1 MRVLVYATFVTV
13 LTILGGC
20 HGKQEYEI
28 IYLTE
33 DVARRDLVGKVVE
46 IPDLDVP
53 SMVYYRDSSL
63 YFIDYKSMES
73 QLYVYD
79 FRDHSTSGF
88 IRRGRGPGE
97 MLGAYSAAFV
107 CDGGQEKMVVYDIA
121 QGDMLQADVN
131 SLKSDGYY
139 PEQHYGKFSIFMKVW
154 SITGYGD
161 KVLGLG
167 NFDDARVIEFFGEDS
182 LKVVS
187 DYLPNLRESSVKKF
201 VMQAYTGIIKANV
214 SRHSCVI
221 ACLYADQIE
230 IVDIYTGIP
239 VFVKGPENFEPE
251 ITVENQSLAHSP
263 NEKIGYVDVCC
274 DEDYI
279 YALYSGRKISE
290 RNSSYGRTVRVL
302 DWNGKFEYEYIL
314 DRDILSIDYSPD
326 EHSLYG
332 ISSLMEI
339 VKYEL

>member
-1 MRVLVYATFVTV
+1 MRVLVYAAFVAV
-13 LTILGGC
+13 LTILAGC

-131 SLKSDGYY
+131 SLKSDGYC

-187 DYLPNLRESSVKKF
+187 DYLPNLRESSAQVMEFNFDIHWNNGRFKF
-201 VMQAYTGIIKANV
+201 VDV
-214 SRHSCVI
+214 S
-221 ACLYADQIE
+221 
-230 IVDIYTGIP
+230 
-239 VFVKGPENFEPE
+239 
-251 ITVENQSLAHSP
+251 
-263 NEKIGYVDVCC
+263 
-274 DEDYI
+274 
-279 YALYSGRKISE
+279 
-290 RNSSYGRTVRVL
+290 L
-302 DWNGKFEYEYIL
+302 DDLL
-314 DRDILSIDYSPD
+314 DF
-326 EHSLYG
+326 
-332 ISSLMEI
+332 
-339 VKYEL
+339 VKYEYGLDIDIDETVDRNALLTGSFLHNEGEDGILSKIVLSLNLNCKKENGKYVLSKKDE